1 LAKNLTFTPSHLL
14 KIFRDTENAKDKML
28 KADANL
34 EGSQFNKAQRRC
46 LLWILRFV
54 ARRHAQPKLLLM
66 RILQTKLVI
75 LNVSVFSVL
84 KKYVFHFPIHLKPRL
99 TTFFK
104 DHGTIVI
111 FALIIKMTLHD
122 FTLHGHC

>member
-84 KKYVFHFPIHLKPRL
+84 KKICFSFPYSLK
-99 TTFFK
+99 TK
-104 DHGTIVI
+104 ADNI
-111 FALIIKMTLHD
+111 F
-122 FTLHGHC
+122 